1 MADAPASKPAFKPK
15 PRRPVCALC
24 QGPYR
29 TAVAVAGQKLC
40 RFCFSRMKREAAASG
55 PSPKADGEEKG
66 EQERGTG
73 EEEEFQSL
81 CEEHQEDLT
90 WFCTKDK
97 ALLCETCKAS
107 EVHASHSVVP
117 VEDAAQEYQGKLQ
130 RAVSLLTRQ
139 LEESLE
145 QKYKEGKKTAAW
157 KDKVHSQKERVE
169 NEFAKLYNFLVEE
182 EEELLQRL
190 KAEERQTLK
199 RLHMNLT
206 QLSKQNSSLKQLVKE
221 IKSKSQKAPAE
232 LLKDVENVLAR
243 AENVTLFE
251 PQVVPTEL
259 KNVYNIPCL
268 DIIQILTKF
277 KVDVSLDPATAHPSL
292 LLSRDRKRVEYRGSW
307 QLRPPDDDNNTER
320 FDTYVLVLGSEAFT
334 SGRHYWEVEVG
345 DSPEWDLGV
354 CRETVSRKGQRII
367 FSPIS
372 GYWRLWLR
380 KGGQYKAL
388 ISCPTL
394 LPVNTRPKRV
404 GVFLDYSEGEV
415 SFYNVTERTHIY
427 TYIGTFCGPLRPFF
441 SPSRQQNEA
450 NGAHPLLI
458 RPGPKGNTTRSK
470 EEQKTATSALN

>member
-24 QGPYR
+24 QGPYK
-29 TAVAVAGQKLC
+29 TAVVVAGQKLC
-40 RFCFSRMKREAAASG
+40 RFCFSRVKREAAASG
-55 PSPKADGEEKG
+55 TSPKDDREEKG
-66 EQERGTG
+66 EQEQERGT
-73 EEEEFQSL
+73 EEEGEFQSL
-81 CEEHQEDLT
+81 CEEHREDLT
-90 WFCTKDK
+90 WFCTKEK

-107 EVHASHSVVP
+107 EAHASHSVVP
-117 VEDAAQEYQGKLQ
+117 VEDAAQEYQ
-130 RAVSLLTRQ
+130 
-139 LEESLE
+139 
-145 QKYKEGKKTAAW
+145 
-157 KDKVHSQKERVE
+157 DKVHSQKERVE
-169 NEFAKLYNFLVEE
+169 SEFAKLYNFLVEE

-199 RLHMNLT
+199 RLDRNLT
-206 QLSKQNSSLKQLVKE
+206 RLSKQNSSLKQLVKE

-243 AENVTLFE
+243 TENVTLFE
-251 PQVVPTEL
+251 PEVVPTEL

-268 DIIQILTKF
+268 DMIQILTKF
-277 KVDVSLDPATAHPSL
+277 KVDVSLDPTTAHPSL
-292 LLSRDRKRVEYRGSW
+292 LVSTDRKSVEYRGSW
-307 QLRPPDDDNNTER
+307 QLRPPDDNNNTER

-354 CRETVSRKGQRII
+354 CRESVSRKGQQTI

-380 KGGQYKAL
+380 KGDQYKAL

-415 SFYNVTERTHIY
+415 SFYDVTERTHIY

-441 SPSRQQNEA
+441 SPSRQQKGA

-458 RPGPKGNTTRSK
+458 CPGPKARMSK
-470 EEQKTATSALN
+470 KTATSALN